1 MRNLRR
7 WKIFATSAL
16 FTLLAVIVIGS
27 VLYAVNG
34 KFGSEAR
41 EAAGQQEI
49 GSWMGESIPDEGQQT
64 AEADPAPSLAVSPA
78 PGDEQKASQETLVP
92 GSQEITGESENNSL
106 DPTEP
111 EEETGEPEEPTPTP
125 FVCPKPEGLTWP
137 DSALEDD
144 RIIIVLDAGHG
155 GVDTGTIKKDKTVYE
170 KDINLSIVKKM
181 QPLMEDR
188 GVTVIL
194 TRDEDEFVS
203 LEDRAKICNAHFT
216 DVFVSIHVNSYES
229 SKIGGLEC
237 YYYGESKA
245 CKALAEDV
253 VSHLKTQKDIPMRGL
268 REQEYYVL
276 RHTACPAILVET
288 GYLTNQKDASNL
300 LSDEFQD
307 KLAQA
312 LVDGILNPLGY

>member
-1 MRNLRR
+1 MRNAGRARR
-7 WKIFATSAL
+7 WKIFATSAVT
-16 FTLLAVIVIGS
+16 TLLAVVVLGGVI
-27 VLYAVNG
+27 YAVNDGYFGTETKETAG
-34 KFGSEAR
+34 K
-41 EAAGQQEI
+41 QE
-49 GSWMGESIPDEGQQT
+49 SAPWMGESITDESWQT
-64 AEADPAPSLAVSPA
+64 ADADPKPSPAVSPA
-78 PGDEQKASQETLVP
+78 PKEDQEASQETLVSA
-92 GSQEITGESENNSL
+92 SQEGTGES
-106 DPTEP
+106 
-111 EEETGEPEEPTPTP
+111 EEPTPTP

-155 GVDTGTIKKDKTVYE
+155 GIDTGTMKKDKSVYE
-170 KDINLSIVKKM
+170 KDINLSIVNKM
-181 QPLMEDR
+181 KPLLEDR

-203 LEDRAKICNAHFT
+203 LEERAKISNAHFT

-253 VSHLKTQKDIPMRGL
+253 VSHLKKQTDIPMRGL

-288 GYLTNQKDASNL
+288 GYLTNQKDAANL
-300 LSDEFQD
+300 LNDEFQD